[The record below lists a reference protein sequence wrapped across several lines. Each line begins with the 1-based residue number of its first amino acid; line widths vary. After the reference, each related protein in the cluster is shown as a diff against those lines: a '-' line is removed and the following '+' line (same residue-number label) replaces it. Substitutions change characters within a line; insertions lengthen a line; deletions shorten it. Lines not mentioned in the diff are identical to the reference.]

1 MQCIIQSSNT
11 RHCVKK
17 INKVFYKYLRC
28 SPKLLKVRTVLDS
41 ISLCSSG
48 ESCVVHMLQTLLL
61 LRSPSVCLLETLTH
75 AHARTHTHCGQHA
88 HTRTHAHCGQHVI
101 VPRALSSCSTHSSPG
116 STVRLIKQPADLSH
130 LTVEPPEQHRQTT
143 RSFREQNH

>member
-48 ESCVVHMLQTLLL
+48 VLCSSYAADSAASAL
-61 LRSPSVCLLETLTH
+61 SVCLRIRNTHARTH
-75 AHARTHTHCGQHA
+75 AHSLRTARTHTHA
-88 HTRTHAHCGQHVI
+88 HSGQHVI
-101 VPRALSSCSTHSSPG
+101 VPRGLSTCSTHSSPG
-116 STVRLIKQPADLSH
+116 STVKLIKQPADLSH

-143 RSFREQNH
+143 RSFREQKH